1 MSTSS
6 PAASSNPCAALPRG
20 SLVALLTP
28 FKSDQ
33 SIDKPALRRM
43 VDWHIAQGT
52 VGLVVAGT
60 TGESSTLSH
69 TEHRELLAA
78 AVQHAA
84 GRTHI
89 MAGVGANSTA
99 EAVALARFAQECGA
113 DSLLSV
119 VPYYNKPTQQGLV
132 AHFTAQADAAALP
145 LVLYNVPGRTVI
157 DLQVDTVAALA
168 RHPRIVGIK
177 DATGD
182 MARAADVAQAVLPGF
197 AQYSGDDFTSLPYL
211 ALGGQGVISVV
222 ANVLPAEVAALC
234 AYMDAGRLHE
244 ARALFA
250 RLLPLTRALF
260 MESSPGPAKYAAQL
274 RGLCGGGLRLPM
286 CEVSSATAAAV
297 RAALQPWSEA

>member
-1 MSTSS
+1 MPTP
-6 PAASSNPCAALPRG
+6 PAAGARPALPRG

-28 FKSDQ
+28 FTEDLR
-33 SIDKPALRRM
+33 IDLPALRRLI
-43 VDWHIAQGT
+43 DWHVAAGT
-52 VGLVVAGT
+52 AGIVIAGT
-60 TGESSTLSH
+60 TGECATLSH

-84 GRTHI
+84 GRTHV

-157 DLQVDTVAALA
+157 DLQVGTVAALA

-182 MARAADVAQAVLPGF
+182 MARAADVAQAVPPGF
-197 AQYSGDDFTSLPYL
+197 AQYSGDDFTCLPYL

-222 ANVLPAEVAALC
+222 ANILPAEVAALC
-234 AYMDAGRLHE
+234 AHMDAGRLHE
-244 ARALFA
+244 ARTLFA

-286 CEVSSATAAAV
+286 CEVSPATAAAV
-297 RAALQPWSEA
+297 RAALQAWPAA

>member
-1 MSTSS
+1 MPTS
-6 PAASSNPCAALPRG
+6 PAASAHLMLPRG

-28 FKSDQ
+28 FTEDLR
-33 SIDKPALRRM
+33 IDLPALRRLI
-43 VDWHIAQGT
+43 DWHVAAGT
-52 VGLVVAGT
+52 AGIVIAGT
-60 TGESSTLSH
+60 TGECSTLSH

-99 EAVALARFAQECGA
+99 EAVALARFAEECGA

-132 AHFTAQADAAALP
+132 AHFTAQADATALP

-157 DLQVDTVAALA
+157 DLQVGTVAALA

-182 MARAADVAQAVLPGF
+182 VARAADVAQAVPPGF

-222 ANVLPAEVAALC
+222 ANILPAKVAALC
-234 AYMDAGRLHE
+234 AHMDAGRLHE
-244 ARALFA
+244 ARTLFA

-297 RAALQPWSEA
+297 RAALQAWPAA

>member
-1 MSTSS
+1 MPTS
-6 PAASSNPCAALPRG
+6 PAAGARPALPRG

-28 FKSDQ
+28 FTD
-33 SIDKPALRRM
+33 DLRPDLPALRRLI
-43 VDWHIAQGT
+43 DWHIDSGT
-52 VGLVVAGT
+52 AGVVIAGT
-60 TGESSTLSH
+60 TGECATLSH
-69 TEHRELLAA
+69 AEHRELLAA

-84 GRTHI
+84 GRTHV

-168 RHPRIVGIK
+168 RHPRIVGLK

-182 MARAADVAQAVLPGF
+182 MARAADVAQAVPPGF

-222 ANVLPAEVAALC
+222 ANILPAEVAALC
-234 AYMDAGRLHE
+234 AHMDAGRLHE
-244 ARALFA
+244 ARTLFA

-297 RAALQPWSEA
+297 RAALQAWPAA

>member
-1 MSTSS
+1 MPTP
-6 PAASSNPCAALPRG
+6 PAAGARPALPRG

-28 FKSDQ
+28 FTD
-33 SIDKPALRRM
+33 DLRPDLPALRRLI
-43 VDWHIAQGT
+43 DWHIDSGT
-52 VGLVVAGT
+52 AGVVIAGT
-60 TGESSTLSH
+60 TGECATLSH
-69 TEHRELLAA
+69 AEHRELLAA

-84 GRTHI
+84 GRTHV

-99 EAVALARFAQECGA
+99 EAVALARFAEECGA

-132 AHFTAQADAAALP
+132 AHFTAQADAVALP

-168 RHPRIVGIK
+168 RHPRIVGLK

-182 MARAADVAQAVLPGF
+182 MARAADVAQAVPPGF

-222 ANVLPAEVAALC
+222 ANILPAEVAALC
-234 AYMDAGRLHE
+234 AHMDAGRLHE
-244 ARALFA
+244 ARTLFA

-260 MESSPGPAKYAAQL
+260 MESSPGPAK
-274 RGLCGGGLRLPM
+274 
-286 CEVSSATAAAV
+286 
-297 RAALQPWSEA
+297 

>member
-1 MSTSS
+1 
-6 PAASSNPCAALPRG
+6 
-20 SLVALLTP
+20 
-28 FKSDQ
+28 
-33 SIDKPALRRM
+33 
-43 VDWHIAQGT
+43 
-52 VGLVVAGT
+52 
-60 TGESSTLSH
+60 
-69 TEHRELLAA
+69 
-78 AVQHAA
+78 
-84 GRTHI
+84 

-157 DLQVDTVAALA
+157 DLQVDTMAALA

-182 MARAADVAQAVLPGF
+182 MARAADVAQAVPPGF

-211 ALGGQGVISVV
+211 ALGGQGVISVL

-234 AYMDAGRLHE
+234 AHMEAGRLHE
-244 ARALFA
+244 ARALFARLLPLTRALFA

-274 RGLCGGGLRLPM
+274 RDLCGGGLRLPM
-286 CEVSSATAAAV
+286 CEVSSSTAAAV
-297 RAALQPWSEA
+297 SAALQAWPAA

>member
-1 MSTSS
+1 MPTP
-6 PAASSNPCAALPRG
+6 PAAGARPALPRG

-28 FKSDQ
+28 FTD
-33 SIDKPALRRM
+33 DLRPDLPALRRLI
-43 VDWHIAQGT
+43 DWHIDSGT
-52 VGLVVAGT
+52 AGVVIAGT
-60 TGESSTLSH
+60 TGECATLSH
-69 TEHRELLAA
+69 AEHRELLAA

-84 GRTHI
+84 GRTHV

-99 EAVALARFAQECGA
+99 EAVALARFAEECGA

-182 MARAADVAQAVLPGF
+182 MARAADVAQAVPQGF

-222 ANVLPAEVAALC
+222 ANILPAEVAALC
-234 AYMDAGRLHE
+234 AHMEAGRLHE

-260 MESSPGPAKYAAQL
+260 MESSPGPAKLAAQL

-286 CEVSSATAAAV
+286 CEVSPATAAAV
-297 RAALQPWSEA
+297 RAALQAWPAA